1 VQTIIICNLTIHS
14 DLNMRNL
21 LTVTLLALALA
32 SSATAQEGYAKVFVK
47 MDTSLGTIVLE
58 MYPDKAPKTVENFV
72 QYVNEGYYTG
82 TIFHRVIASF
92 MIQGGGFSEQYKK
105 KLTRAP
111 IVNEADNMLPNAR
124 GTIAMART
132 AHPESA
138 TAQFFINVENNLAL
152 NHTGKTSSRAWG
164 YAVFGQVVEGM
175 EIVDA
180 IRVVE
185 TGPGGPF
192 RSDAPK
198 EMVIITGASMVDSFT
213 PSVPAEAESS
223 ETESP

>member
-1 VQTIIICNLTIHS
+1 
-14 DLNMRNL
+14 MKYL
-21 LTVTLLALALA
+21 LTATLLTLALSNPA
-32 SSATAQEGYAKVFVK
+32 FAQEGTAKVYVK
-47 MDTSLGTIVLE
+47 MDTSLGSLVLE
-58 MYPDKAPKTVENFV
+58 LHLDKAPKTVENFV
-72 QYVNEGYYTG
+72 QYVNDGYYTD
-82 TIFHRVIASF
+82 TIFHRVMSSF
-92 MIQGGGFSEQYKK
+92 MIQGGGFTPQYKK

-111 IVNEADNMLPNAR
+111 IINEADNMLPNAR

-164 YAVFGQVVEGM
+164 YAVFGRVVEGM
-175 EIVDA
+175 DTVDA

-185 TGPGGPF
+185 TGPGGSF

-198 EMVIITGASMVDSFT
+198 TMIIITGAAVLDSYT
-213 PSVPAEAESS
+213 PSIPVPAEPASND
-223 ETESP
+223 TP

>member
-1 VQTIIICNLTIHS
+1 MKFL
-14 DLNMRNL
+14 LNAAL
-21 LTVTLLALALA
+21 FSLALTGTVA
-32 SSATAQEGYAKVFVK
+32 AQDDNSKVYVK
-47 MDTSLGTIVLE
+47 IDTSLGAIVLE
-58 MYPDKAPKTVENFV
+58 LFPDKAPKTVENFV
-72 QYVNEGYYTG
+72 QYVNEGYYTD

-92 MIQGGGFSEQYKK
+92 MIQGGGFTPQYKK

-111 IVNEADNMLPNAR
+111 IINEADNMLPNAR
-124 GTIAMART
+124 GSIAMART

-138 TAQFFINVENNLAL
+138 TAQFFINVNDNLAL

-175 EIVDA
+175 DTVDA
-180 IRVVE
+180 IRAVE

-198 EMVIITGASMVDSFT
+198 EMVIFTGASVLESY
-213 PSVPAEAESS
+213 PPAARA
-223 ETESP
+223 ETETAANDSP